1 MCNINALTRDV
12 SPDAD
17 PAVVVVN
24 NPANATFKI
33 TDTKLYVPVV
43 ILSIEDDNKLLDQKK
58 ARFKRTIKW
67 TKYRSVMLKQIKTN
81 SLNYLI
87 AVTFSKHDK
96 LFVPPF
102 ENEHDQTSFSKYY
115 TPSVEIKYFNVLI
128 DAKSFF

>member
-17 PAVVVVN
+17 PAVVAVN

-58 ARFKRTIKW
+58 ARFKRTIK
-67 TKYRSVMLKQIKTN
+67 
-81 SLNYLI
+81 
-87 AVTFSKHDK
+87 
-96 LFVPPF
+96 
-102 ENEHDQTSFSKYY
+102 
-115 TPSVEIKYFNVLI
+115 
-128 DAKSFF
+128 

>member
-58 ARFKRTIKW
+58 ARFKRTIK
-67 TKYRSVMLKQIKTN
+67 
-81 SLNYLI
+81 
-87 AVTFSKHDK
+87 
-96 LFVPPF
+96 
-102 ENEHDQTSFSKYY
+102 
-115 TPSVEIKYFNVLI
+115 
-128 DAKSFF
+128 